1 MYSAKQINSYLDKSK
16 KTFENTGDI
25 SLLRDILRFHEY
37 RYYIL
42 NDPMISDEEYDKLF
56 KALETMEKK
65 NPKLITPDSPTQ
77 RVATDLNKDFVTVR
91 HLAPMLSIENSYN
104 LGDLVAWQDRL
115 FSLLNTKHIHFSVEP
130 KYDGAGLSL
139 IYENDL
145 LVRGATRG
153 DGVEGDDITI
163 NIRQIGSIPLSANF
177 LKYGIQKIEIR
188 GESLLNKVNFKK
200 FNEELLQEGIPPL
213 ANPRNAAAGSMRM
226 KDPAEV
232 KKRRLEAVL
241 YHVSYIEYV
250 AGEHPRFESHS
261 SMMQLLTEL
270 GFKTPGRDQKVFSDI
285 DDVIK
290 YCHHFEEIRDTLPFE
305 IDGMVIKVD
314 DLGLQREVG
323 STSHHPRWS
332 MAFKF
337 KARQATSKL
346 LNVEFQ
352 VGRTGSITPVAKIK
366 PVYIGGVT
374 VSSVSLFNEGLIKE
388 KDLRIGDDVIVERA
402 GDVIPY
408 IVKSLP
414 DARNGSEKIIHFPT
428 HCPVCNDKLVKPQG
442 EAAWRC
448 VNVNCPAQ
456 VIERIIHFASKDAM
470 DIQTLGESNIRKFY
484 SLGII
489 TDIPSIYIMDFKRIE
504 SLEGFGKKSISNL
517 KTAIEKSKSQPL
529 HRLIFGLGIRYVGL
543 ATAKELAANVKDIFQ
558 LKDFTIEKLQT
569 LKDIGFK
576 VSESIHGFFHDV
588 HNLKMLEQLRD
599 RGLNTQGEEKKQ
611 KDGALS
617 GKTFLFTGTLPTLK
631 RSEAQKLVEDNGGT
645 LLSAVSSHLNY
656 LVAGEEAGSKLE
668 KAEKLKTVN
677 IISEEEF
684 LHLISTT
691 LPSQ

>member
-1 MYSAKQINSYLDKSK
+1 
-16 KTFENTGDI
+16 
-25 SLLRDILRFHEY
+25 
-37 RYYIL
+37 
-42 NDPMISDEEYDKLF
+42 
-56 KALETMEKK
+56 
-65 NPKLITPDSPTQ
+65 
-77 RVATDLNKDFVTVR
+77 
-91 HLAPMLSIENSYN
+91 
-104 LGDLVAWQDRL
+104 
-115 FSLLNTKHIHFSVEP
+115 
-130 KYDGAGLSL
+130 
-139 IYENDL
+139 
-145 LVRGATRG
+145 
-153 DGVEGDDITI
+153 
-163 NIRQIGSIPLSANF
+163 
-177 LKYGIQKIEIR
+177 
-188 GESLLNKVNFKK
+188 
-200 FNEELLQEGIPPL
+200 
-213 ANPRNAAAGSMRM
+213 
-226 KDPAEV
+226 
-232 KKRRLEAVL
+232 
-241 YHVSYIEYV
+241 
-250 AGEHPRFESHS
+250 
-261 SMMQLLTEL
+261 
-270 GFKTPGRDQKVFSDI
+270 VFSDI